1 MSTVPKFLTKNT
13 CWQIELGNAKEN
25 VQSINK
31 HKLQISIP
39 EVQIVNAKALSWRAE
54 INNWAEENTAEPL
67 KGCENTEKQS
77 IYNLL
82 IYTSV
87 IVSTKGEKQAG
98 TTQLSRCGIY
108 ICIYKMCPKFAQT
121 VPKCWNEKNQ
131 MPIVG
136 NLQKTANN
144 LGYKT

>member
-1 MSTVPKFLTKNT
+1 MSVKDRGGGRLCLRDKI

-39 EVQIVNAKALSWRAE
+39 EVQIVNAKVLSWRAE

-87 IVSTKGEKQAG
+87 SVSTKGEKQAG
-98 TTQLSRCGIY
+98 TTQLSKCGIY
-108 ICIYKMCPKFAQT
+108 IRCAQSLHKLFPNVGMKKTKCP
-121 VPKCWNEKNQ
+121 
-131 MPIVG
+131 
-136 NLQKTANN
+136 
-144 LGYKT
+144 